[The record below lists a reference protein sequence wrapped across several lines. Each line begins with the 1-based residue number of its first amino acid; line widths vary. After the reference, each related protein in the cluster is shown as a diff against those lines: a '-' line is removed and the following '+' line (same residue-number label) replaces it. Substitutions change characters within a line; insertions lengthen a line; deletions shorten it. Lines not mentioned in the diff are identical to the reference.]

1 MKAVTGSARRSRC
14 CCWNSTG
21 ACAGENAEWVLKE
34 RTLGVCGGGG
44 VGGRCDYPEQGGQPR
59 DYLTVGGCPDCL
71 LGRSQDSF
79 FKNFKKYMLL
89 CSSVKVHLP
98 LQLQAVS
105 SEISF
110 FPQIH
115 LGLLANGLSDGRSGD
130 TLWEFPFPQCKPYP
144 EAVCCSLEALYS
156 ALWPVTQ
163 LEIFVSTE

>member
-1 MKAVTGSARRSRC
+1 M
-14 CCWNSTG
+14 
-21 ACAGENAEWVLKE
+21 LKE
-34 RTLGVCGGGG
+34 RTLGVCGGVG

-59 DYLTVGGCPDCL
+59 DDLTVGGCPDCL

-130 TLWEFPFPQCKPYP
+130 TL
-144 EAVCCSLEALYS
+144 
-156 ALWPVTQ
+156 
-163 LEIFVSTE
+163 